1 MCIPTLYVPNFL
13 LAFSASCVSVRD
25 ALLPLLHSI
34 TGGIFFL
41 NYYPCVTLRRTTGR
55 ACGFLL
61 VLKMRPQSMQ
71 DRWSRISLVSVP
83 SMILHWKLSFRFRFR
98 ISTSSLFLH
107 VLSCEQE
114 IRRKVRRQICDQPG
128 NMPCKRCV
136 HTDGIFQGFKIHFV
150 HKKYS
155 LL

>member
-61 VLKMRPQSMQ
+61 VLKNNIQFSSFIEFLNYPYNMRN
-71 DRWSRISLVSVP
+71 WG
-83 SMILHWKLSFRFRFR
+83 KFKK
-98 ISTSSLFLH
+98 FLN
-107 VLSCEQE
+107 LPENKN
-114 IRRKVRRQICDQPG
+114 I
-128 NMPCKRCV
+128 
-136 HTDGIFQGFKIHFV
+136 
-150 HKKYS
+150 
-155 LL
+155 